1 METTTREKIIASGAQ
16 AIIGKSYN
24 AVGLNEILTAAGVPK
39 GSFYHFFKSK
49 EDFGVAV
56 VDYFADK
63 SAEHLRTMLRNP
75 SRAPLA
81 RLRHWFE
88 SARDNLAQNAFR
100 RQWLMAKTALE
111 MGGSSE
117 PIRLAVKDGLDRL
130 RTIIAQCIHEGQVE
144 GGITTRHD
152 AEMLADLLLNAWEGV
167 LMRAQLNRDERPI
180 EAFLKVTIDELLMP

>member
-24 AVGLNEILTAAGVPK
+24 AVGLNEILTAARVPK

-56 VDYFADK
+56 VEYFADK
-63 SAEHLRTMLRNP
+63 SAEHLRTMLRDP
-75 SRAPLA
+75 SHSSLA

-100 RQWLMAKTALE
+100 RQ
-111 MGGSSE
+111 
-117 PIRLAVKDGLDRL
+117 
-130 RTIIAQCIHEGQVE
+130 
-144 GGITTRHD
+144 
-152 AEMLADLLLNAWEGV
+152 
-167 LMRAQLNRDERPI
+167 
-180 EAFLKVTIDELLMP
+180 